1 MRRAASLMALAFVA
15 AACGS
20 SPGSPPQAGRA
31 TTHLVDVSSVLPVR
45 RAFNRDAGKTRLLV
59 LLSPT

>member
-1 MRRAASLMALAFVA
+1 VRRVPVLIALTLVA

-20 SPGSPPQAGRA
+20 SSPPRAERA
-31 TTHLVDVSSVLPVR
+31 TTQLVDVSSVLPVR
-45 RAFNRDAGKTRLLV
+45 GAFNRDAGKTRLLV